1 MCSPFDGAQGNPEVL
16 QGLPRRSI
24 LCIMPPHILRSI
36 AERGTADQRAAASQT
51 LAVDTTFRTLRASPF
66 APEAPPEAVIAADG
80 QSKRRTI
87 CTARNQQQ
95 LPGWVVASEESPPAA
110 DADVAVREAFD
121 GLGATW
127 DFFAS
132 VFDRHSIDDEGMALD
147 ATVHYGTRYNNAF
160 WNSRQMVFGDGDG
173 QLFNRFTIAVEV
185 IGHELAHGVTEDEAG
200 LVYMFQAGALN
211 ESLSDVF
218 GSLIKQK
225 VRNQTAR
232 EADWLIGEGLFTAA
246 VNGRALRS
254 MKAPGTAYADPVI
267 GRDPQ
272 PDHMSRYV
280 NTYIDNGGVHINSG
294 IPNRAFHLAADALGG
309 YAWEKAGR
317 IWYETLRDSALRPN
331 TGFKRFAKLTVATAG
346 RLYGPG
352 SAEQEVVADSW
363 AAVGLA
369 ISAGVAAFR

>member
-1 MCSPFDGAQGNPEVL
+1 MCVGGTL
-16 QGLPRRSI
+16 RHSI

-36 AERGTADQRAAASQT
+36 AERGTAEQRAAASQT
-51 LAVDTTFRTLRASPF
+51 LALDTTFRTLRGSPF
-66 APEAPPEAVIAADG
+66 EFKVPRPIPIATGAG
-80 QSKRRTI
+80 SKRRTI
-87 CTARNQQQ
+87 ATARNQQQ
-95 LPGWVVASEESPPAA
+95 LPGLVVATDANPPGPN
-110 DADVAVREAFD
+110 ADVTVREAFD

-127 DFFAS
+127 DFYAD

-160 WNSRQMVFGDGDG
+160 WNGRQMVFGDGDG
-173 QLFNRFTIAVEV
+173 QLFNRFTIAVDV
-185 IGHELAHGVTEDEAG
+185 IGHELTHGVTEDEAG

-218 GSLIKQK
+218 GSLIKQR
-225 VRNQTAR
+225 VRNQTAQ
-232 EADWLIGEGLFTAA
+232 EADWLIGEGLFTPA
-246 VNGRALRS
+246 VNGQALRS
-254 MKAPGTAYADPVI
+254 MKAPGTAYSDPVI

-272 PDHMSRYV
+272 PDHMSKYV
-280 NTYIDNGGVHINSG
+280 DTYTDNGGVHINSG

-331 TGFKRFAKLTVATAG
+331 TGFTRFAKLTVATAA

-352 SAEQEVVADSW
+352 SAEQEIVAEGW
-363 AAVGLA
+363 AAVGLPV
-369 ISAGVAAFR
+369 SAGVAAFR